1 MDISDRKKQGGVFGT
16 CYAHKNIHHH
26 DPKGSVFCKNIHHI
40 RDFLNPISG
49 SRIPF
54 PGNISHTRDFTI
66 SHFRESYP
74 TYGNLLHPTLGSH
87 IPNVGIRNIPF

>member
-1 MDISDRKKQGGVFGT
+1 MDIFDRKKQSGVFGT
-16 CYAHKNIHHH
+16 CYAHKNIH
-26 DPKGSVFCKNIHHI
+26 
-40 RDFLNPISG
+40 PISG

>member
-1 MDISDRKKQGGVFGT
+1 MDIFDRKKQSGVFGT
-16 CYAHKNIHHH
+16 CYAHKNIH
-26 DPKGSVFCKNIHHI
+26 
-40 RDFLNPISG
+40 PISG

-66 SHFRESYP
+66 SHFRETYP

>member
-1 MDISDRKKQGGVFGT
+1 MSIDNPGNQRISGVFSLSKIIIKFNMT
-16 CYAHKNIHHH
+16 
-26 DPKGSVFCKNIHHI
+26 SHI

>member
-26 DPKGSVFCKNIHHI
+26 DPKGSVFCKNIYHI

>member
-1 MDISDRKKQGGVFGT
+1 MDIFDRKKQVGFSVRAT
-16 CYAHKNIHHH
+16 HTKISITTTL
-26 DPKGSVFCKNIHHI
+26 KGLFFIYQI